1 MKRPLPRRIALT
13 VVTLTFA
20 VLPARLAADIVWKP
34 DTGWSIEG
42 GVLESL
48 SGDQARTA
56 KAIMDKARIEE
67 EKGDR
72 GDAISLYKK
81 VGKRYPNSVFAPEAY
96 YRTGKLYLARKQ
108 YFKAFENLQ
117 SAITRY
123 PNYPRFNEVLGEQ
136 YRIASALMDGA
147 RNRMWGW
154 IPGFVN
160 REKAVE
166 YFEFLNFNAPFSDY
180 APLALLNVA
189 QGHQRLGNTPEAIDA
204 LDRMINN
211 HPNSLLTPEAYLK
224 LGNAHA
230 SLVEGPNYDQAA
242 TIDAIT
248 HFEDYLILFP
258 NDSQVGDAEKGL
270 AEMKTTRARSKMVMA
285 DFYFYKRSNFKAAR
299 ILYNEAITIYP
310 DSPVAAEAKARLADV
325 EAAEKK
331 PVRKKFLGLF

>member
-1 MKRPLPRRIALT
+1 MSAFVRRLPLAL
-13 VVTLTFA
+13 LSLAFA
-20 VLPARLAADIVWKP
+20 SLPARLAADIIWKP
-34 DTGWSIEG
+34 ETGWTVEG
-42 GVLESL
+42 GVLETL
-48 SGDQARTA
+48 SGPQALTA
-56 KAIMDKARIEE
+56 KTLMDKARVEE

-81 VGKRYPNSVFAPEAY
+81 VGKRYPNSVFAPEAF
-96 YRTGKLYLARKQ
+96 YRTGKLYLSRKQ

-117 SAITRY
+117 SSITRY
-123 PNYPRFNEVLGEQ
+123 PSNPRFNEVMGEQ

-147 RNRMWGW
+147 RNRIWGW
-154 IPGFVN
+154 IPSFVN
-160 REKAVE
+160 RERAVQ

-211 HPNSLLTPEAYLK
+211 HPGSLLTPEAYLK

-230 SLVEGPNYDQAA
+230 SLVEGPKYDQTA

-248 HFEDYLILFP
+248 HYEDYLILFP
-258 NDSQVGDAEKGL
+258 NDTQVAAAEKGL
-270 AEMKTTRARSKMVMA
+270 SDMKTVRARSKMEMA
-285 DFYFYKRSNFKAAR
+285 DFYFNKRSNYKAAR

-310 DSPVAAEAKARLADV
+310 DSPIADEAKKRIADV
-325 EAAEKK
+325 ETAEKK
-331 PVRKKFLGLF
+331 PIRKKFLGLF